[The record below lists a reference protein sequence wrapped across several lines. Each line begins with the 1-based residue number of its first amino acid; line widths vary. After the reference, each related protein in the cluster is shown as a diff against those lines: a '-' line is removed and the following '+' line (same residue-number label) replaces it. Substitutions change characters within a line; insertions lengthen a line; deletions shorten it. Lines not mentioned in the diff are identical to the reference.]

1 MEDADHHHNHS
12 GHNHGFQK
20 NRKALLIAIAVTG
33 AIMVVEIV
41 GGFLANS
48 LALLSDAGHMLT
60 DVSSLVLSLI
70 ALQLAARPSSPTRTY
85 GFYRMEILAA
95 LINGATLIL
104 ISAFIFYEAYHRL
117 KAAEAVDSLTMLGV
131 AAIGLV
137 ANGIAAWAMLPS
149 SRENLNIRGAYL
161 HILGDLLSSVGV
173 LLGGSL
179 IYFTDWYWVDPVLSV
194 GICIVILRGA
204 VLLVKESV
212 NILLEAVP
220 KDVDLNEVQRAL
232 RTLPGVK
239 DTHHVHLWTIS
250 SGIYALSA
258 HLLIDNLMM
267 SETGKIIQEVNRL
280 LLNKFRIS
288 HTTLQLECEN
298 CQEGFHCA
306 MDRECVAVHS
316 PERREGRP

>member
-1 MEDADHHHNHS
+1 
-12 GHNHGFQK
+12 
-20 NRKALLIAIAVTG
+20 
-33 AIMVVEIV
+33 
-41 GGFLANS
+41 
-48 LALLSDAGHMLT
+48 
-60 DVSSLVLSLI
+60 
-70 ALQLAARPSSPTRTY
+70 
-85 GFYRMEILAA
+85 MEILAA

-149 SRENLNIRGAYL
+149 SKENLNIRGAYL

-173 LLGGSL
+173 LLGGLL

-204 VLLVKESV
+204 VLIVKESV

-220 KDVDLNEVQRAL
+220 KDVDLNDVQRAL

-280 LLNKFRIS
+280 LLRKFKIS

-316 PERREGRP
+316 PERRE

>member
-20 NRKALLIAIAVTG
+20 NRKALLTAIAVTG

-60 DVSSLVLSLI
+60 DVSSLILSLI

-117 KAAEAVDSLTMLGV
+117 KASEAVDSLTMLGV

-149 SRENLNIRGAYL
+149 SKENLNIRGAYL

-173 LLGGSL
+173 LLGGLL
-179 IYFTDWYWVDPVLSV
+179 IYFTGWYWVDPVLSV

>member
-1 MEDADHHHNHS
+1 MENADHHHNHS

-33 AIMVVEIV
+33 AIMLVEIV

-60 DVSSLVLSLI
+60 DVSSLILSLI

-149 SRENLNIRGAYL
+149 SKENLNIRGAYL

-173 LLGGSL
+173 LLGGLL

-204 VLLVKESV
+204 VLIVKESV

-220 KDVDLNEVQRAL
+220 KDVELNDVQRAL

-280 LLNKFRIS
+280 LLRKFKIS

-316 PERREGRP
+316 PERRE

>member
-60 DVSSLVLSLI
+60 DVSSLILSLI

-149 SRENLNIRGAYL
+149 SKENLNIRGAYL

-173 LLGGSL
+173 LLGGLL

-220 KDVDLNEVQRAL
+220 KDVDLNDVQRAL

-280 LLNKFRIS
+280 LLRKFKIS

-316 PERREGRP
+316 PERRE

>member
-1 MEDADHHHNHS
+1 MKEDDPLHPGHS

-20 NRKALLIAIAVTG
+20 NRKALRIAIAVTG
-33 AIMVVEIV
+33 AIMIVEII

-60 DVSSLVLSLI
+60 DASSLILSLI
-70 ALQLAARPSSPTRTY
+70 ALRLTNRPSSATRTY

-95 LINGATLIL
+95 LINGATLVL
-104 ISAFIFYEAYHRL
+104 ISAWIFYEAYQRL
-117 KAAEAVDSLTMLGV
+117 RTAEAVDSLTMLGV
-131 AAIGLV
+131 AAVGLA
-137 ANGIAAWAMLPS
+137 ANGIAAWAMLS
-149 SRENLNIRGAYL
+149 ASKENLNIRGAYL

-173 LLGGSL
+173 LGGGL
-179 IYFTDWYWVDPVLSV
+179 VIYFTGWYWIDPVLSV
-194 GICIVILRGA
+194 GICVVILRGA

-220 KDVDLNEVQRAL
+220 KEMDLREVQESL
-232 RTLPGVK
+232 RSLPGVK

-258 HLLIDNLMM
+258 HILIDNVMM

-280 LLNKFRIS
+280 LLTKFKIS
-288 HTTLQLECEN
+288 HTTIQLECEN
-298 CQEGFHCA
+298 CQEGFHCT
-306 MDRECVAVHS
+306 MDRECVAMHP
-316 PERREGRP
+316 PEK

>member
-12 GHNHGFQK
+12 GHNQGFQK

-316 PERREGRP
+316 PERRE

>member
-1 MEDADHHHNHS
+1 MPDADHHLHDPS

-20 NRKALLIAIAVTG
+20 GRRGLLIAIAITG

-41 GGFLANS
+41 GGVLANS

-60 DVSSLVLSLI
+60 DAGSLILSLI
-70 ALQLAARPSSPTRTY
+70 AFQLTARPSSARRTY

-95 LINGATLIL
+95 LINGTTLIL
-104 ISAFIFYEAYHRL
+104 ISVWIFYEAYHRL
-117 KAAEAVDSLTMLGV
+117 RTAEAVDSLTMLGV

-137 ANGIAAWAMLPS
+137 ANGVAAWAMLSS

-173 LLGGSL
+173 LIGGL
-179 IYFTDWYWVDPVLSV
+179 VIYFTNWYWVDPVLSV

-204 VLLVKESV
+204 IFLVKESA

-220 KDVDLNEVQRAL
+220 KEVDLHEVQRTL

-258 HLLIDNLMM
+258 HVLVDNLMM
-267 SETGKIIQEVNRL
+267 SETAKIIEEINRL
-280 LLNKFRIS
+280 LLNQFKIS
-288 HTTLQLECEN
+288 HTTIQLECEN
-298 CQEGFHCA
+298 CTDGFYCT
-306 MDRECVAVHS
+306 MDRECVAIH
-316 PERREGRP
+316 PMKNP